1 MRSYLFVAFFFFAF
15 PAYSAEEP
23 DHAIHQEL
31 RAILATLQSSISDGK
46 YDAMLP
52 ILSRDIR
59 ATPIDQEVLSSHAD
73 VSAYFKK
80 WFGPGGYLKKLDMK
94 LDADALTE
102 LSADKTWGLARG
114 SGLERY
120 TLADGRKYDIKT
132 RWTAT
137 LVKDSDGKWRLQGHP
152 PRHEFPGQP
161 DPRASGVVD
170 RKDGCRGRARRP
182 DRGRRTRVCLRPAQ
196 EVTSLRVHPSAGP
209 AARRCAT
216 GSSTPA
222 RRWAGRA
229 AWPTRAGAST
239 APGDGDGGRGGSD
252 S

>member
-31 RAILATLQSSISDGK
+31 RGILATLQSSISDGK
-46 YDAMLP
+46 DDAMLP

-80 WFGPGGYLKKLDMK
+80 WFGPGGYLKTLDMK

-137 LVKDSDGKWRLQGHP
+137 LVKDSDGKWRL
-152 PRHEFPGQP
+152 
-161 DPRASGVVD
+161 RAIHLGTNFLDNPILAQAESWIVKMAAAGVLGGLIV
-170 RKDGCRGRARRP
+170 GAVLGFVF
-182 DRGRRTRVCLRPAQ
+182 GRRKK
-196 EVTSLRVHPSAGP
+196 
-209 AARRCAT
+209 
-216 GSSTPA
+216 
-222 RRWAGRA
+222 
-229 AWPTRAGAST
+229 
-239 APGDGDGGRGGSD
+239 
-252 S
+252 